1 MKCKC
6 GGDSS
11 VTSTVK
17 NNTGVFRRRKCHSCG
32 EKFQTMEVV
41 VEPKYKKA
49 KLEPLPP
56 VPEEKDI
63 YTKKEAIQVKRRAV
77 AVRRINEDRKL
88 RVPTYFI
95 EDEEDY

>member
-6 GGDSS
+6 GGESN

-17 NNTGVFRRRKCHSCG
+17 IDTGVFRRRKCYSCG

-41 VEPKYKKA
+41 VEPKYKKHKPEA
-49 KLEPLPP
+49 LPP
-56 VPEEKDI
+56 APKEKDV
-63 YTKKEAIQVKRRAV
+63 YTKKEASEVKRRAV
-77 AVRRINEDRKL
+77 AVRRLNEDRKL
-88 RVPTYFI
+88 RVPSYFI